1 MDGPLYQLCLVCSKR
16 TARTTRGVSNAVFL
30 QQNVFRRGAES
41 RDSMSSQVT
50 SSSDDLFREYNVSMP
65 KLAMSE
71 DEVQQHPPPTT
82 TTQLHLQNSRNP
94 VIDRLMGNRGG
105 PNPTPGIVPSNIRNE
120 SYYMATNHDTWN
132 AAQLKQ
138 HMLQSAASRKEN
150 APPLPPPPPPLDCP
164 TVHQR
169 AGEALMIEQVD
180 NNGLINIT
188 GCCFKCSFLSF

>member
-1 MDGPLYQLCLVCSKR
+1 MVNCRSQENKGFN
-16 TARTTRGVSNAVFL
+16 VSNVVVF
-30 QQNVFRRGAES
+30 QQNMFRRGAES

-94 VIDRLMGNRGG
+94 VIDRLMGKESA
-105 PNPTPGIVPSNIRNE
+105 GIVPSNIRNE

-169 AGEALMIEQVD
+169 AGEALMIEQVMV
-180 NNGLINIT
+180 
-188 GCCFKCSFLSF
+188 

>member
-1 MDGPLYQLCLVCSKR
+1 MVNCRSQENKGFN
-16 TARTTRGVSNAVFL
+16 VSNVVVF
-30 QQNVFRRGAES
+30 QQNMFRRGAES

-65 KLAMSE
+65 KFAMP
-71 DEVQQHPPPTT
+71 DEVQHQNQLQHPSYPKTT
-82 TTQLHLQNSRNP
+82 NLQNSRNP
-94 VIDRLMGNRGG
+94 VIDRLMGKESA
-105 PNPTPGIVPSNIRNE
+105 GIVPSNIRNE

-150 APPLPPPPPPLDCP
+150 APPLECP

-169 AGEALMIEQVD
+169 SGEALMIEQVMV
-180 NNGLINIT
+180 
-188 GCCFKCSFLSF
+188 